1 MPPTGERLLTIGEF
15 SRLSRI
21 SVRMLRHYDEHGVLH
36 PTRVD
41 PFSGYRHYAPALL
54 RTARRVVELRDVGLG
69 VGELAACLPLMD
81 DPAALRTVLTQQR
94 SRLLDDAA
102 GVADRLR
109 GVDRLITELEE
120 PTMSIEITH
129 RTVPTRTVA
138 SVRGTIAGYDHEGE
152 LWQRLIAGLAAA
164 GGQVSPSA
172 MATAVFHDEEYVEAN
187 PDVEVQL
194 DVVAPFPDGADVRCR
209 TVPEQE
215 VVAGT
220 LLGGFEGIGTVMEA
234 LDSWA
239 GEHGYRFAGPM
250 FNIYRVG
257 PAQEP
262 DPTRWVTEVCAPVE
276 RVAALQG

>member
-36 PTRVD
+36 PTHVD
-41 PFSGYRHYAPALL
+41 PFSGYRHYAPSLL
-54 RTARRVVELRDVGLG
+54 RTARQVVELRDVGLG
-69 VGELAACLPLMD
+69 VGELAACVPLMD

-94 SRLLDDAA
+94 SRLLEHAA

-109 GVDRLITELEE
+109 GVDRLLTELEG

-138 SVRGTIAGYDHEGE
+138 SVRDTIARYDHEGE
-152 LWQRLIAGLAAA
+152 LWQRLMAGLPATGARM
-164 GGQVSPSA
+164 SPTA
-172 MATAVFHDEEYVEAN
+172 LAVAVFHDEEYLEAN

-194 DVVAPFPDGADVRCR
+194 DVVAPFPDGDDVRCR

-215 VVAGT
+215 VAVGT
-220 LLGGFEGIGTVMEA
+220 LVGGYEGVGAVMEA
-234 LDSWA
+234 IGGWA

-257 PAQEP
+257 PEQEP
-262 DPTRWVTEVCAPVE
+262 DPARWVTEVCAPVE
-276 RVAALQG
+276 RVGALQG